1 MPQPIEHAR
10 AVLAVVRD
18 QLLARPNV
26 VATGIGLKLTAG
38 SRSTTPCIVCSV
50 AEKHALHPLSL
61 RARVPA
67 RIDGVPTDVV
77 ETGRLHALAVPTDR
91 HRPAPG
97 GVSIG
102 HVAVTAGTL
111 ACVLRRNGEPMI
123 LSNNHVLANGNH
135 ARLGDPILQPGP
147 HDGGRLAADQIAEL
161 ADFVPISFLGVTS
174 AFSLTRASATMW
186 NRIGRLL
193 GSRARLRAV
202 SERVV
207 ENRVDAAIARPLRAA
222 DVSEEILEL
231 GPIVDVASA
240 ELGLPVRKSGRTTG
254 VTRGEILQVDV
265 TAKVHYGPGQLARF
279 TDQLLAGPMS
289 EGGDSGSAV
298 LDEHGRLVGLLF
310 AGSENTTIINRIEH
324 VFEALRLELPPE
336 SR

>member
-1 MPQPIEHAR
+1 MRQQIEHAR
-10 AVLAVVRD
+10 AVLALVRD

-38 SRSTTPCIVCSV
+38 SRSATPCIVCSV
-50 AEKHALHPLSL
+50 AEKLALSPLSL
-61 RARVPA
+61 RTRVPA
-67 RIDGVPTDVV
+67 RIDGVPTDVI

-102 HVAVTAGTL
+102 HVTITAGTL
-111 ACVLRRNGEPMI
+111 GCLVHQSGEPMI
-123 LSNNHVLANGNH
+123 LSNNHVLANSND
-135 ARLGDPILQPGP
+135 ARVGDPILQPGP
-147 HDGGRLAADQIAEL
+147 HDGGRLAEDEIAEL
-161 ADFVPISFLGVTS
+161 AAFVPISFLGVPG
-174 AFSLTRASATMW
+174 ACSLTRRSAALW

-193 GSRARLRAV
+193 RSRARMRAV

-207 ENRVDAAIARPLRAA
+207 ENLVDAAIARPLRAA
-222 DVSEEILEL
+222 DVSDQILEL
-231 GPIVDVASA
+231 GPIIDVATA

-265 TAKVHYGPGQLARF
+265 TAKVQYGPSQLALF
-279 TDQLLAGPMS
+279 TDQLLSGPMS
-289 EGGDSGSAV
+289 QGGDSGSAV

-324 VFEALRLELPPE
+324 VFDALRLELPPE
-336 SR
+336 S